1 MEHTMSDDATEPD
14 EPTVIEGE
22 LADGGAL
29 EVAPPAV
36 PVDYT
41 EAGVPTFDYA
51 RDRIANRVATATGAT
66 ELASDSAASLDE
78 QFAERDRAA
87 REKLEE
93 IRRSLR
99 GE

>member
-1 MEHTMSDDATEPD
+1 MSDDATERD

-29 EVAPPAV
+29 EVAPQV
-36 PVDYT
+36 LPVDYT

-51 RDRIANRVATATGAT
+51 RERIENRVATATGAT
-66 ELASDSAASLDE
+66 ELTGDATASLDE

-87 REKLEE
+87 REKLAE